1 VISEIGVMRDTGS
14 GPDSLEAIA
23 YTSITTPMRILS
35 LTAGAGGMYCG
46 SCLRDNAL
54 AAELLVRGHDVTLVP
69 LYTPLL
75 TDEPNVSRPEVLFG
89 GISVYLQHHFPLL
102 RRLPRAV
109 DRLLDRPGVI
119 KAFADRS
126 ASTDP
131 KMLGGLTVS
140 MLEGPNGSL
149 AREFDKLLTWV
160 TSEPKPDVIT
170 LTNSMLIA
178 FAQPLADTLRRPVVC
193 TLQGED
199 LFVDGLIE
207 PYRARALELMR
218 HHAGNVAHF
227 VAVSEYYRRFMA
239 GLLNVSS
246 DRISVVP
253 LGINTNGYEQ
263 RSRDV
268 RPTVFR
274 VGYLARVAPEK
285 GLHVLADAF
294 LRFRSR
300 VRGESPS
307 AGPANVRLEV
317 AGYMAKAQAAYLD
330 GIKNT
335 MAGAGAAA
343 DFAYHGTVDRTS
355 KLAFLKTLD
364 VLSVPATY
372 DEPKGF
378 FLLEAMAAGI
388 PVVQPRRGSFL
399 EIVERTGGGLLV
411 EPNAA
416 AIADGLHRLWSDP
429 ELARQLGDR
438 GYAGV
443 RAHHT
448 VQRSA
453 DRFLEVLSG
462 VAPSSP
468 DA

>member
-1 VISEIGVMRDTGS
+1 
-14 GPDSLEAIA
+14 
-23 YTSITTPMRILS
+23 MRILS
-35 LTAGAGGMYCG
+35 ITAGAGGMYCG

-54 AAELLVRGHDVTLVP
+54 AAELLARGHDVTLVP

-75 TDEPNVSRPEVLFG
+75 TDEPNVSRREVLFG

-102 RRLPRAV
+102 RRLPRVV
-109 DRLLDRPGVI
+109 DRFLDRPGVI
-119 KAFADRS
+119 RAFADMS

-140 MLEGPNGSL
+140 LLEGPSGSL
-149 AREFDKLLTWV
+149 EREFDKLLEWV
-160 TSEPKPDVIT
+160 MSEPTPDVVT

-178 FAQPLADTLRRPVVC
+178 FAKPLADALRRPVVC

-199 LFVDGLIE
+199 LFIDGLIE
-207 PYRARALELMR
+207 PYRARALDLMR
-218 HHAGNVAHF
+218 RHAENVAHF

-239 GLLNVSS
+239 AVLNVSD

-253 LGINTNGYEQ
+253 LGINIDGYQ
-263 RSRDV
+263 RRAGDV

-294 LRFRSR
+294 LRFRAR
-300 VRGESPS
+300 VRESPS
-307 AGPANVRLEV
+307 AGPAKVRLEA
-317 AGYMAKAQAAYLD
+317 AGYLAKAHAAYLD
-330 GIKNT
+330 GIKTT
-335 MAGAGAAA
+335 MARAGAEA
-343 DFAYHGTVDRTS
+343 DFAYHGTVDRNG
-355 KLAFLKTLD
+355 KIAFLSTLD

-378 FLLEAMAAGI
+378 FLLEAMAAGV
-388 PVVQPRRGSFL
+388 PVVQPRRGSFT
-399 EIVERTGGGLLV
+399 EIVECTGGGLLV
-411 EPNAA
+411 EPDER

-429 ELARQLGDR
+429 ELARQLGTR

-448 VQRSA
+448 IKRSA
-453 DRFLEVLSG
+453 DRFLEVLNG
-462 VAPSSP
+462 VAPSP
-468 DA
+468 RDA